1 MTSKSDNFYS
11 VVVVRILSGDAK
23 VMELIE
29 EDTTWWNMSM
39 VKEIV
44 NEDEAER
51 ICGMIISLKKIKKK
65 MINYF
70 GLTHQKSNFL

>member
-51 ICGMIISLKKIKKK
+51 ICGMIISLKKKKK
-65 MINYF
+65 KKKKDQLFWID
-70 GLTHQKSNFL
+70 TSKE